1 MWALIKLLTS
11 LSQSFPM
18 LKDILQDIAS
28 ALTSWKINQRRIAKD
43 EAVDRAI
50 ADAQRKLRDKDL

>member
-1 MWALIKLLTS
+1 MWAIIKLLTS

-18 LKDILQDIAS
+18 LKDLLQDIAS
-28 ALTSWKINQRRIAKD
+28 ALTAWKASKRRVAKD

-50 ADAQRKLRDKDL
+50 ADARRKLRDKDL